1 MFFDEEED
9 ELLSEAPHSIFPGQ
23 SRCGGSQKKNKTETS
38 CCSALGQ
45 PMELSAC
52 SSDLSHE
59 TAASCQAQLSP
70 HGAFSSQALPMICER
85 SSSFSGSRR
94 SGRSRYQPLSLALAN
109 DHGAEDSRTYLLSPG
124 QSAVY
129 ARRRAAK
136 AALGSDGES
145 MEEQKERKRVMP
157 ESEDYFGGEDESY
170 PEPKPDYDEFS
181 LIGKE
186 SPRYG
191 VECQQL
197 DELLLSRGEL
207 NSRQDR
213 LEILTR
219 LLEDD
224 EAFYARVQSGELC
237 KNLASF
243 IQSAEVVELLIE
255 GMLGME
261 SLSSPEAKDETET
274 SESSCIRPD
283 QGNKISHM
291 NSFHRLPALAC
302 ELICGPH
309 AYGSFCMKT
318 IADSGALMRK
328 VVHFLRYCTA
338 TVEQGS
344 ESREQDK
351 QLVGQLEFHCMLW
364 SRLCISFV
372 SGGSDSPCLVKFLEA
387 LHADTRSFI
396 SCAHKLLW
404 LPCVSAM
411 FEQAVQADRERLN
424 MWVESGVVSMLLS
437 SLNGDPVEID
447 SCRMVAQQSCKKTC
461 RAEAASGVLVSLL
474 TPSGKGEALQC
485 FEKEDFI
492 ACVLE
497 LCHQHTLQRKCWSLP
512 VLEALLKLE
521 MDDPTTDPNNT
532 PPIIAGLAS
541 RGSRVLCHL
550 EDEEDEET
558 CMQQHFTPSGLCALY
573 LLNVFAQIQIIRENH
588 PAGVQFET
596 LLNHVAMRTLM
607 LYKQSRSSC
616 MIHLRAVDLMVRFAN
631 ARDMSPLLTLIRK
644 CDLLGHLSSALG
656 VARQESSWPS
666 ASCSRA
672 HLPQLVKAILTR
684 TREVQRGTRDMAN
697 TGQGKDLILLLSA
710 SSVWPKV
717 AGMGAG
723 GEN

>member
-109 DHGAEDSRTYLLSPG
+109 DHGAEVAPSLARVNDSRTYLLSPG

-497 LCHQHTLQRKCWSLP
+497 LCHQHTLQ
-512 VLEALLKLE
+512 
-521 MDDPTTDPNNT
+521 T

-558 CMQQHFTPSGLCALY
+558 CRMTLTADRPSRLLSGMQQHFTPSGLCALY

-616 MIHLRAVDLMVRFAN
+616 MIHLRAVDLMVHLTSRLSG
-631 ARDMSPLLTLIRK
+631 SPMLVTCR
-644 CDLLGHLSSALG
+644 HSSLSSGNATSWDICQALWG
-656 VARQESSWPS
+656 SLVRSPAGRQQAALELTCRSL
-666 ASCSRA
+666 SRR
-672 HLPQLVKAILTR
+672 VR
-684 TREVQRGTRDMAN
+684 CVQKRPE
-697 TGQGKDLILLLSA
+697 GKDLILLLSA